1 MSITV
6 DSLLS
11 GLIGAIIGSGLAVV
25 YQHISLVVQRRF
37 EVMLLAVDYFDDLY
51 FQSRHIQQYKEK
63 KYKENRDA
71 FSPERY
77 VELCDKT
84 DFMLTSSRV
93 HARVALTY
101 GENSKEL
108 DSFNK
113 LGTKLTDA
121 ALLLFRAKAE
131 TWDDTSKKVMDL
143 FEKEIDPLR
152 QNTISTVAP
161 VRAMAWASA
170 APATDAPA
178 AASPS
183 MT

>member
-11 GLIGAIIGSGLAVV
+11 GLIGALIGSGLAVV
-25 YQHISLVVQRRF
+25 YQHVSLVMQRRSD
-37 EVMLLAVDYFDDLY
+37 VMFLAVDYLDELNY
-51 FQSRHIQQYKEK
+51 LSRHIQQYKEK

-84 DFMLTSSRV
+84 DFLLTSSRV
-93 HARVALTY
+93 HARVAVTF

-113 LGTKLTDA
+113 LRTKLTDA

-131 TWDDTSKKVMDL
+131 TWDDTSKKVVEL

-152 QNTISTVAP
+152 QNTEMALIRSTKLTAVLCSL
-161 VRAMAWASA
+161 VGSRK
-170 APATDAPA
+170 
-178 AASPS
+178 SPNP
-183 MT
+183 